1 MNKVLALN
9 ISVLCFRNRRR
20 VLKLIFNLIL
30 LFLGV
35 NKIEIRH
42 NNAGHRLVKVLC
54 NTICSKANTGQIDK
68 LVSASGQEQSV
79 VSFLIRFIHSFL
91 TVSSRAIK
99 NRKPNKSKISYF

>member
-1 MNKVLALN
+1 M
-9 ISVLCFRNRRR
+9 
-20 VLKLIFNLIL
+20 KLIFNLIL

-68 LVSASGQEQSV
+68 LVSASGHQV